1 LFCGSGGGDIVKAIN
16 RALKARGEE
25 RAMESYSLHGQEATA
40 RIVGR
45 VIDKRLTDELGER
58 LGLVIDGVDGRVHYV
73 ALGAPGMAAAGEEAT
88 IGSIVEIAPTP
99 TGPRPADRNIARL
112 ARETG
117 DYRPSIHRAMA
128 ESAGVRVPG
137 GDYGAYAESHVR
149 RLEALRRAGIVER
162 VDADHWRIPGDFETR
177 AGDYD
182 AQRRGRMTL
191 RLLSNIDRRG
201 RPGDAAAQGGA
212 RRQRPRLA
220 CGGRRYPCAQRP
232 RRANGAA
239 GD

>member
-191 RLLSNIDRRG
+191 RLLSNIGRRG
-201 RPGDAAAQGGA
+201 RPGDAAAQRSA

-220 CGGRRYPCAQRP
+220 CGERRYPCAQRP